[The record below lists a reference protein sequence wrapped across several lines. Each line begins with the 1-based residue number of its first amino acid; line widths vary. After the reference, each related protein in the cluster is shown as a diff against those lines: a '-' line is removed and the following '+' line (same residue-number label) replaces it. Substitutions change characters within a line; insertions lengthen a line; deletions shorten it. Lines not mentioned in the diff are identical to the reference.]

1 MKRKKRIKVPKKYES
16 LGGDE
21 FARFDKLVTGVMQV
35 PYSEL
40 QRRME
45 ADERVTARKRP
56 ARSGPRNLPANAPL
70 LAILKRTP
78 ETPRTEW

>member
-1 MKRKKRIKVPKKYES
+1 MPKKYES

-45 ADERVTARKRP
+45 ADERMTGKKKARK
-56 ARSGPRNLPANAPL
+56 
-70 LAILKRTP
+70 KRAKKSTSQRAASRDS
-78 ETPRTEW
+78 EADA